1 MRFKKIL
8 SATAAFAA
16 TVIPAYSQV
25 DFLTS
30 GSCDG
35 SGAGTIQGHPRAG
48 GRMQLVTGVP
58 YSARQSTES
67 IQTLADGTHITRQVP
82 PDTMTWRDSSGRV
95 RIEMDPSSGKDG
107 PCRSVLIEVEDP
119 VAGHLYVIDP
129 INKIAH
135 RLQVVPM
142 PVPARSAG
150 LAPDAR
156 PTRPGGPTMTSQPLG
171 KRMMLGTEAEG
182 TTRTMTYPVGS
193 RNDRP
198 LTITDEIWTAPG
210 IGLVYSKN
218 SNPDGTVT
226 TTMLNDLS
234 TAEPD
239 PTLFRIP
246 AGYEIVDEAGPFTIS
261 IPAHN

>member
-1 MRFKKIL
+1 
-8 SATAAFAA
+8 
-16 TVIPAYSQV
+16 
-25 DFLTS
+25 
-30 GSCDG
+30 
-35 SGAGTIQGHPRAG
+35 
-48 GRMQLVTGVP
+48 
-58 YSARQSTES
+58 
-67 IQTLADGTHITRQVP
+67 
-82 PDTMTWRDSSGRV
+82 
-95 RIEMDPSSGKDG
+95 
-107 PCRSVLIEVEDP
+107 
-119 VAGHLYVIDP
+119 
-129 INKIAH
+129 
-135 RLQVVPM
+135 
-142 PVPARSAG
+142 
-150 LAPDAR
+150 
-156 PTRPGGPTMTSQPLG
+156 MTSQPLG